1 MTTTTLTSPRVPMS
15 ALVVA
20 SAWLALAALAGATG
34 TLIRLPFPGTQ
45 LIILGLFAITLAAV
59 TTVPAL
65 RAWVD
70 ALPTRVLIGVNGLR
84 FVGIAFLIL
93 AAQGRLNPV
102 FAARAGWGDIA
113 VALVALMLFA
123 AGDPRTRLHRGV
135 AYVWNTVGLLD
146 LVVAVA
152 TATAVTLR
160 GSAPGVVPILSFPL
174 AVVPAFF
181 VPIFVANHVLI
192 FRRLLAA
199 GRADRGR

>member
-1 MTTTTLTSPRVPMS
+1 MTTTTLTSPRVPTS

-34 TLIRLPFPGTQ
+34 TLVRLPFPGTQ
-45 LIILGLFAITLAAV
+45 LIIFGLFAATLAAV
-59 TTVPAL
+59 MIVPAL

-84 FVGIAFLIL
+84 FVGIAFLVL
-93 AAQGRLNPV
+93 AAQGRLDPV

-113 VALVALMLFA
+113 VAIVALMLFA

-160 GSAPGVVPILSFPL
+160 GSAPGVTPILSFPL

-192 FRRLLAA
+192 FRRLM
-199 GRADRGR
+199 GRGRP